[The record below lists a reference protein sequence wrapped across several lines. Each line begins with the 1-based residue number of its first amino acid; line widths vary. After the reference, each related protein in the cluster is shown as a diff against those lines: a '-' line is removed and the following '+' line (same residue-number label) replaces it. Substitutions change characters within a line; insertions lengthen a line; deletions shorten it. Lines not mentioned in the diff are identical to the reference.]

1 MIAGK
6 LTSYLAAISPKK
18 VPQGDVISPYIFIV
32 AGEILLIKITYKKNL
47 TGITFGSVKG
57 RSETFAD
64 DTTIYLERTSENLR
78 MAVKYLKDFS
88 EISGLQ
94 CNLDKTSVIPIGQEM
109 DITDDNILCPDLDLS
124 WETEFVIL
132 GFQIDNKLEKLS
144 VNFKKCNDKVKALI
158 VK

>member
-1 MIAGK
+1 MCFALIGPIDNDDDGGGELPYVDHVPLNEGAVGK
-6 LTSYLAAISPKK
+6 ILLEQG

-32 AGEILLIKITYKKNL
+32 AVEILLIKITYTKNL
-47 TGITFGSVKG
+47 TGITFGSVEG

-78 MAVKYLKDFS
+78 NAVKYLKDFS

-109 DITDDNILCPDLDLS
+109 DRMT
-124 WETEFVIL
+124 
-132 GFQIDNKLEKLS
+132 
-144 VNFKKCNDKVKALI
+144 
-158 VK
+158 

>member
-1 MIAGK
+1 MSKAEAK
-6 LTSYLAAISPKK
+6 
-18 VPQGDVISPYIFIV
+18 
-32 AGEILLIKITYKKNL
+32 
-47 TGITFGSVKG
+47 
-57 RSETFAD
+57 TFAD

-109 DITDDNILCPDLDLS
+109 DITDDNILCPDLELS
-124 WETEFVIL
+124 WESEFVIL

-144 VNFKKCNDKVKALI
+144 LNFKNAMTK
-158 VK
+158 

>member
-1 MIAGK
+1 
-6 LTSYLAAISPKK
+6 
-18 VPQGDVISPYIFIV
+18 
-32 AGEILLIKITYKKNL
+32 
-47 TGITFGSVKG
+47 
-57 RSETFAD
+57 
-64 DTTIYLERTSENLR
+64 

-109 DITDDNILCPDLDLS
+109 DITDENTLSPELELS

-144 VNFKKCNDKVKALI
+144 VNFKNAMTKKKL
-158 VK
+158 